1 MWNGTDKM
9 NCEQYIEKIFETYRL
24 VNVLAEKNDCLAYR
38 IRHKTLEKDL
48 VLHQFPKAV
57 AAYQKLSEICSE
69 HLPLIYDVIDLEDG
83 QIVLEEYLEGLTIAD
98 VMASGRYRYRGAARV
113 LRGICNGLE
122 ILHQFGLVHRD
133 VKPENVVITKDGRV
147 VLIDFNASRQCSKA
161 EKDTVIM
168 GTVGYASPEQMGVSQ
183 SDARADIY
191 ALGVLL
197 NVMLLGKHPS
207 EELAR
212 GRAGRIVRKCT
223 AVNPDERFQSV
234 EKLVKSL

>member
-1 MWNGTDKM
+1 MMT
-9 NCEQYIEKIFETYRL
+9 CEQYIENVFKTYRL

-48 VLHQFPKAV
+48 VLHRFPKAV
-57 AAYQKLSEICSE
+57 IAYQKLSEIRSE

-83 QIVLEEYLEGLTIAD
+83 QIVLEEYLEGLTIAE
-98 VMASGRYRYRGAARV
+98 VMVSGRYRYRGAARV
-113 LRGICNGLE
+113 LRGVCNGLE
-122 ILHQFGLVHRD
+122 ILHRYGLVHRD
-133 VKPENVVITKDGRV
+133 VKPENVVITKNGRV

-191 ALGVLL
+191 AVGVLL
-197 NVMLLGKHPS
+197 NVMLSGKHPS
-207 EELAR
+207 EEIVG

-223 AVNPDERFQSV
+223 AMHPDERFQSA
-234 EKLVKSL
+234 EKLAKAL